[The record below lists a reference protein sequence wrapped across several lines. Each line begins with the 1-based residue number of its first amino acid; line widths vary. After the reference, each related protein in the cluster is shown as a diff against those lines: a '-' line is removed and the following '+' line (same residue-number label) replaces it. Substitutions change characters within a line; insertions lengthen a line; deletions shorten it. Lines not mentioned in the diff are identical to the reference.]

1 MNLYDE
7 FYEFKCFKKDKS
19 MLRVADFY
27 DKSAKNNE
35 PESYYANIKGK
46 PFTAVAY
53 YYDKK
58 WWWYSTRCADLLAEY
73 GCSITDAVDKGIE
86 IVAWAPLPPPYED
99 CNR

>member
-1 MNLYDE
+1 MSIAFDKL
-7 FYEFKCFKKDKS
+7 KCWTPCEEG
-19 MLRVADFY
+19 LPCELEPVLITY
-27 DKSAKNNE
+27 KNNE

-86 IVAWAPLPPPYED
+86 IVAWAPLPPPYGD